1 MKKLLICLTLI
12 TTITSAQ
19 ACETNTIEEVL
30 GDGSIIKLQDGTI
43 YQVNTSDEST
53 ASTWTS
59 LTEVVVCDDKIIN
72 TEDNESVEVTQLK

>member
-12 TTITSAQ
+12 TTITSSQ
-19 ACETNTIEEVL
+19 ACETTTIEEVL

-43 YQVNTSDEST
+43 YQVNTGDEST
-53 ASTWTS
+53 ASMWTS

-72 TEDNESVEVTQLK
+72 TEDNESIEVTQLK